1 MDDRFFDP
9 VILYRQGCLGES
21 HANAFFG
28 CSKALIY
35 VEYKGLDLIKI
46 CILANRKPTFNS

>member
-21 HANAFFG
+21 HANAFFWLFEG
-28 CSKALIY
+28 
-35 VEYKGLDLIKI
+35 VDL
-46 CILANRKPTFNS
+46 C